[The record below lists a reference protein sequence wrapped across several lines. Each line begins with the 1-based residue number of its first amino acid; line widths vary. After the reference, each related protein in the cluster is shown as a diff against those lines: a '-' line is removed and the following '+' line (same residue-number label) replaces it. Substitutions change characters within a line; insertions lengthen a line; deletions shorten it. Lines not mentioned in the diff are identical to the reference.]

1 MRNTERIDRVLDKVS
16 KLWHIYP
23 DMRFGQLLENY
34 VFEDKENM
42 FFDEDDVSE
51 SKLDY
56 ALRVNNHYS
65 K

>member
-1 MRNTERIDRVLDKVS
+1 MRDTKRIDRVLDKVS
-16 KLWHIYP
+16 KLWHVYP

-34 VFEDKENM
+34 VFEDKETM
-42 FFDEDDVSE
+42 FFDEDDISE